1 MDWLQYY
8 VAFLLRSFSSV
19 LCIEIFSGSIVENFF
34 SYLFQ
39 EFLFLSIKM
48 QSSMVLWA
56 MVNSWSISIAVKI
69 LNTHSTG
76 LFEEGMVIASSANK
90 QIFRNSLRWCTK
102 ISSYISWYS
111 RWMMLWLL
119 FEVIA
124 IQYILFILQNLQ
136 L

>member
-1 MDWLQYY
+1 MLHFSSGLSRQFFVLRYFL
-8 VAFLLRSFSSV
+8 VALLRIS
-19 LCIEIFSGSIVENFF
+19 FF

-69 LNTHSTG
+69 LNTHSTR